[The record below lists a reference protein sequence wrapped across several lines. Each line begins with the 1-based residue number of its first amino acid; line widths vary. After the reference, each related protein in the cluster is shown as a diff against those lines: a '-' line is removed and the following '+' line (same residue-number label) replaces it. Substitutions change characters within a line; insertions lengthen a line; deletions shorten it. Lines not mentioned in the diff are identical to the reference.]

1 MRIVTYLIFRQSR
14 NDYLLVLIT
23 TFYNFPL
30 MLTSGGFGILI
41 PKPFEIGAKR
51 NQTQRYNIQYTTEET
66 MNCISSLLNK
76 TSLLGVSIGLYLVS

>member
-30 MLTSGGFGILI
+30 MLTSGGLVFSFQNLLRLELNVIK
-41 PKPFEIGAKR
+41 PKDTI
-51 NQTQRYNIQYTTEET
+51 YNRRDNELYFQFVKQ
-66 MNCISSLLNK
+66 NISPRS
-76 TSLLGVSIGLYLVS
+76 